1 MPAKRNRKNSGAANE
16 GKETSRGRGL
26 SSSAAQRDPFASI
39 PDDRLYKFTKDEIV
53 WAKMKFFSAWP
64 AKVSI
69 AILKRLRKVVKIQC
83 LSKMIKEAS
92 NSNS

>member
-1 MPAKRNRKNSGAANE
+1 MPAKRNRKNLGAANG
-16 GKETSRGRGL
+16 GKETPRGRGIN
-26 SSSAAQRDPFASI
+26 SSTIAKDPFAGI

-69 AILKRLRKVVKIQC
+69 AILKVEKVVNIQC
-83 LSKMIKEAS
+83 LLEMIKEAS
-92 NSNS
+92 NLNI